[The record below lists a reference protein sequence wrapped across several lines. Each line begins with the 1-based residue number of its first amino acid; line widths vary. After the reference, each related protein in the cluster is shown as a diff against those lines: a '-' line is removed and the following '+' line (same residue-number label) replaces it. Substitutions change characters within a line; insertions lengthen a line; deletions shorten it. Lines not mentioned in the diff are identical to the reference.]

1 MSMLNIA
8 LDTQTDA
15 TKMSDLKHSQF
26 IDTISS
32 VLGQMVIL
40 LLVSVLSRDS
50 ILCHVIT
57 IGAHISIPLRGTILE
72 FLLCERFY

>member
-40 LLVSVLSRDS
+40 LLVSVL
-50 ILCHVIT
+50 CHVIT